1 MVGDVTAYRLY
12 VLSSD
17 GHITGPPDTIECED
31 DRGAIETAKQLLDG
45 KAIEVWDGN
54 RLVIRVEPNNG

>member
-1 MVGDVTAYRLY
+1 MVGAVPAYRLY

-17 GHITGPPDTIECED
+17 GHITGPPDIIECED

-45 KAIEVWDGN
+45 KTIEVWDGKQ
-54 RLVIRVEPNNG
+54 LIIRVEPNNG